1 MITGQALTYQ
11 LDEKTTIPCEDFS
24 FQGGVTYIPYVK
36 KDVFSALSLSS
47 VPFVSGSLSIDGV
60 RLTPTGF
67 SGGTAKVIKLDVKDT
82 GSLTLV
88 MFYSG
93 SEEESAKAFSK
104 LASQLKAIKF
114 PAETEEDKKQKLV
127 MLKTVLSLN
136 PISYILIDLNDPLT
150 QANRVLWELMFL
162 DYKGTAF
169 FLSEDPAKAS
179 TKAKDEKVP
188 LKKALYLPYRIPLL
202 LTSFL
207 AIFLSAYAQSEKIKL
222 SSKWVLALGAA
233 IIFLIA
239 NIVIGVFLSKKIVT
253 KDTKKE
259 ALTSFEFISTI
270 TNVIGIALALLVAW
284 LLSSKLTFLA
294 DGVFKGM
301 GLALMTLV
309 GAGLIF
315 AQLIIGHAVLTNKLI
330 KREEPL
336 HSSESK

>member
-1 MITGQALTYQ
+1 M
-11 LDEKTTIPCEDFS
+11 S
-24 FQGGVTYIPYVK
+24 FRL
-36 KDVFSALSLSS
+36 LSLSS
-47 VPFVSGSLSIDGV
+47 VPFVSGSLSVDGV
-60 RLTPTGF
+60 SLTPTGF
-67 SGGTAKVIKLDVKDT
+67 TGGTAKVIKLDVADT

-93 SEEESAKAFSK
+93 NEEEARKAFQK
-104 LASQLKAIKF
+104 LASSVKGLQVPRRRMRGKK
-114 PAETEEDKKQKLV
+114 DKLR
-127 MLKTVLSLN
+127 MLMTVLSLN
-136 PISYILIDLNDPLT
+136 PISYILIDLNDPLV
-150 QANRVLWELMFL
+150 QENRVLWELAFL

-222 SSKWVLALGAA
+222 SSKWGLALGAA
-233 IIFLIA
+233 IVFLIA
-239 NIVIGVFLSKKIVT
+239 NIVIGVFLSKKIIT

-259 ALTSFEFISTI
+259 ALTSFELVSTI
-270 TNVIGIALALLVAW
+270 TNVIGIALALLAAW

-315 AQLIIGHAVLTNKLI
+315 AQLIIGHAFMY
-330 KREEPL
+330 
-336 HSSESK
+336 SSGS